1 MYQLGFIEVL
11 DRKNTNAD
19 CNSCLKK
26 CWEPQCEREP
36 AEGQHSRGQLP
47 ETSTL
52 LQGWLCWMIDLQNVD
67 LHNINIQNLTIGVRS
82 NVSWY
87 SQRSGSWPCTSWPS
101 KVRPFFIDS
110 VNRALLQLH
119 TIDLFWHWSRQSPF
133 AWNRSV
139 GSSNY
144 KLLAQQEII
153 LVKSYIRLATMW
165 GWMQSCHL

>member
-1 MYQLGFIEVL
+1 MQTAILALKSAGNPSVNGSRPKVNFPKHRLFCKV
-11 DRKNTNAD
+11 D
-19 CNSCLKK
+19 CGE
-26 CWEPQCEREP
+26 W
-36 AEGQHSRGQLP
+36 
-47 ETSTL
+47 ST
-52 LQGWLCWMIDLQNVD
+52 CRIVD

-87 SQRSGSWPCTSWPS
+87 SRRSGSWPCTSWPN

-133 AWNRSV
+133 AWNRSL